1 VSQAQYDIYRQ
12 SVISLT
18 RSLVV
23 KSSIAA
29 EAINRELSAIRVE
42 VQPNSPETWLYYLHL
57 AGRYHSTDVPMTVK
71 SLDTMEEIPFTVQ
84 SMQEHL
90 ATAREYRT
98 FGRYFRTLVERY
110 PEQEDLIRGILT
122 PVDIQKAIEAEDGTI
137 LYYDRSLVESNE
149 ENLIPRLE
157 WWTKVFCR
165 RWMVRAYASVDPLYT
180 AAHMA
185 MMYMHIPSV
194 IMNIRMTNC
203 HTNYAHSYHIREY
216 LASHQGLDWS
226 IPYLTKK
233 QMLWLYREIRR
244 IERNAGKQTTFFDLV
259 QNILTER
266 SLPLDAW
273 DMRHNLKEMPNEI
286 SPLVE
291 FIPQAVNHRPGIVTN
306 VTRNVYEMLEAEV
319 PMARSNARV
328 MDDEAPEIRR
338 ELENSKHD
346 QLETKILE
354 SSVVDY
360 SEASVFTLT
369 DMLLNHWFYFAFNGT
384 YRAVTVIDS
393 PKTGES
399 IVLTPQE
406 AAVTF
411 LYALGR
417 TVGFEMVNIP
427 KLPVLNVRKMRMPT
441 RSKIAGMIDNKVR
454 DEHVVDELFAAVNPI
469 FPIISTEAFY
479 DGVSDILSGILRQRW
494 LWATRENHMER
505 GQTEAAAMHFY
516 QDVLVDFGHGQ
527 TFSQWF
533 TSRNLDI
540 ETYND
545 LELALL
551 AEELFMET
559 TGSKLRRTMSLRDIQ
574 GAMLRIM
581 RQLSSYT
588 VQYLQSINT
597 TPLVVIDWLVP
608 RIGNMDISG
617 QDHIPVQIHTIDV
630 NAIKASG
637 LDKVAVDHLLFG
649 ENSDFHVRGRDNI
662 RIEMPSTET
671 MSSITRYF
679 HRVELPEF
687 DATVMIPPSEL
698 TDVVDRSS
706 DSYTGGSSLPLD
718 DAFQTLVSPHYVLTS
733 DEVQDNWDNRPDQ
746 GRLQLYADGLPYPSP
761 WPSEVTVDHLVMPG
775 PTRYEVVLDELTY
788 PTFIL
793 ETTINHLN
801 YPVRDLSAITID
813 HLDYPARIYRVTLDQ
828 LNYPDSFNVSI
839 DHLDYPKW
847 EVELDNLTYP
857 QTGELNLDQLNYP
870 MQTP

>member
-1 VSQAQYDIYRQ
+1 MSQAQYDIYRQ
-12 SVISLT
+12 TVISLT

-42 VQPNSPETWLYYLHL
+42 VLPDRPETWKYYLHL
-57 AGRYHSTDVPMTVK
+57 SGRYHSTDVPMTVK

-84 SMQEHL
+84 TMQEHL
-90 ATAREYRT
+90 ATAREYRN

-122 PVDIQKAIEAEDGTI
+122 PVDIHEAIAAEDGTI
-137 LYYDRSLVESNE
+137 LYYDRTLVESNE
-149 ENLIPRLE
+149 EDLIPRLE

-165 RWMVRAYASVDPLYT
+165 RWMVRAYAAVDPLYP
-180 AAHMA
+180 AAHLA

-194 IMNIRMTNC
+194 IMNIRLTNC

-233 QMLWLYREIRR
+233 QMLWLYREIRH
-244 IERNAGKQTTFFDLV
+244 IERNAGKQDTFHDLV

-273 DMRHNLKEMPNEI
+273 DMRHNLKEMPDEI
-286 SPLVE
+286 TPLVE
-291 FIPQAVNHRPGIVTN
+291 FIPQAINYTPGIVTN
-306 VTRNVYEMLEAEV
+306 ISRNVYEMLEAEV
-319 PMARSNARV
+319 PLARSNARV

-338 ELENSKHD
+338 ELEISKHG
-346 QLETKILE
+346 QLETKVLE

-360 SEASVFTLT
+360 SEASIFTLT
-369 DMLLNHWFYFAFNGT
+369 DMLLNHWFYFSFNGT
-384 YRAVTVIDS
+384 YRAVTVVDS

-399 IVLTPQE
+399 LVLSPQE
-406 AAVTF
+406 AVVTF
-411 LYALGR
+411 LYAVGR
-417 TVGFEMVNIP
+417 SVGFDMINIP
-427 KLPVLNVRKMRMPT
+427 KLPVLNVRKMRIPT

-454 DEHVVDELFAAVNPI
+454 DEKVVDELFAAVKPI

-479 DGVSDILSGILRQRW
+479 DDVSDILKGILRQRW
-494 LWATRENHMER
+494 LWSTRENHMER
-505 GQTEAAAMHFY
+505 GQTEGAAMHFY
-516 QDVLVDFGHGQ
+516 QDVLVDFGYGQ

-533 TSRNLDI
+533 AARNLDI

-545 LELALL
+545 LEIALL
-551 AEELFMET
+551 AEELFMEG
-559 TGSKLRRTMSLRDIQ
+559 TGSKLRRTLSLRDIQ
-574 GAMLRIM
+574 TAMLRIM

-597 TPLVVIDWLVP
+597 TPLVVIDWLMP
-608 RIGNMDISG
+608 RIGNMDISAT
-617 QDHIPVQIHTIDV
+617 DHIPVQIHTLDI

-637 LDKVAVDHLLFG
+637 LDQIAIDHLIFG
-649 ENSDFHVRGRDNI
+649 NDSDFRVSGGDCI
-662 RIEMPSTET
+662 RIEMPSTESA
-671 MSSITRYF
+671 SSLTTYYY
-679 HRVELPEF
+679 RVELPEY
-687 DATVMIPPSEL
+687 DATVTVPPPEL
-698 TDVVDRSS
+698 SDLVDTSS
-706 DSYTGGSSLPLD
+706 DSYTGGSSLPLSE
-718 DAFQTLVSPHYVLTS
+718 AFQSLDSPHYALTTA
-733 DEVQDNWDNRPDQ
+733 EVQDNWDNRPDQ
-746 GRLQLYADGLPYPSP
+746 GRLQLYADGFEYPSP
-761 WPSEVTVDHLVMPG
+761 WPSSIVVDHLVPEG
-775 PTRYEVVLDELTY
+775 PLHVEVVLDELTY

-847 EVELDNLTYP
+847 EVELDNLNYP
-857 QTGELNLDQLNYP
+857 LSGVLNLDQLNYP
-870 MQTP
+870 SGTP